1 LRSIDDVIGD
11 ATPPGHVH
19 RVLDA
24 QLNFTSTEGP
34 SSFCEAEQDAAWHP
48 VMLDKIKA
56 IEENGTWELATLP
69 PGHHAIGLKW
79 VYKVKRNEV
88 GDVERY
94 KVRLVAKGYVHH
106 AGIDFDKVFAPVAR
120 LESVHMMLALAAHER
135 WEVHHMDMK
144 SAFLNGALKEE
155 VYVQQPLGFVITGAE
170 QRVLRLHKALYEL
183 R

>member
-1 LRSIDDVIGD
+1 MSLQGEEERSRRRRAAQSEIG
-11 ATPPGHVH
+11 G
-19 RVLDA
+19 
-24 QLNFTSTEGP
+24 Q
-34 SSFCEAEQDAAWHP
+34 
-48 VMLDKIKA
+48 
-56 IEENGTWELATLP
+56 
-69 PGHHAIGLKW
+69 
-79 VYKVKRNEV
+79 
-88 GDVERY
+88 
-94 KVRLVAKGYVHH
+94 GYVHH
-106 AGIDFDKVFAPVAR
+106 AGINFDKVFAPVAR